1 MGERRLDNR
10 LLYNDATIRVHAR
23 YGELRACVGW
33 QLPRAKGNSAA
44 RAVVTLVDLAGSGP
58 LA

>member
-10 LLYNDATIRVHAR
+10 LLHNDATIRVHTR
-23 YGELRACVGW
+23 YSGLRAYVGW
-33 QLPRAKGNSAA
+33 QLPRAKGNSVA
-44 RAVVTLVDLAGSGP
+44 RAVVTLVDLAGSRP